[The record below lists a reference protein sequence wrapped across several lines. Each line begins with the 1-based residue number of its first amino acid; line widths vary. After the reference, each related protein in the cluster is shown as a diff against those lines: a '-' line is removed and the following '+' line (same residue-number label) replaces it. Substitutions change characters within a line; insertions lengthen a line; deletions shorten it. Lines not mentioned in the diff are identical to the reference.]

1 MTAPQPPRDLLI
13 RVLIPAAVALIFI
26 AVLVSERGSATRDLQ
41 LLAPVRAAPGQPLPL
56 RAYLFDLREE
66 IPRALAEPVALRLED
81 EGGTVLAETRLE
93 PVGEPRRGRTARRP
107 GHAVADAHRERQR
120 ASSAAV
126 VDVCGQLPHGA
137 VGPERAGWLAS
148 ASGVDEGAPTGAGHQ
163 REEHGQ
169 PKNAHH

>member
-81 EGGTVLAETRLE
+81 EGGTVLAETR
-93 PVGEPRRGRTARRP
+93 R
-107 GHAVADAHRERQR
+107 
-120 ASSAAV
+120 
-126 VDVCGQLPHGA
+126 
-137 VGPERAGWLAS
+137 S
-148 ASGVDEGAPTGAGHQ
+148 ASPRAWRA
-163 REEHGQ
+163 
-169 PKNAHH
+169 